1 MNNLGVKLVFQS
13 GLFLLFFVF
22 SPLCATIL
30 HKYKILFGG
39 FIRKG
44 RASFR
49 EAKVANQLFPCSK
62 EKCFKD
68 NNKNIHIPR
77 KNLMLMIIKYFFSSV
92 FLLRHRDIQK
102 KICLDWLEVKL
113 GDDMYYTNNKTHTHL
128 SQTISCWLSEIYT
141 ISVLG
146 GLGSTLPRFNVFFL
160 LTK

>member
-13 GLFLLFFVF
+13 EFFVCFVF

-92 FLLRHRDIQK
+92 FLLRHRDIQIK
-102 KICLDWLEVKL
+102 KLPRLARVKL
-113 GDDMYYTNNKTHTHL
+113 GDDIIIPIIKHTHTLVPNNK
-128 SQTISCWLSEIYT
+128 
-141 ISVLG
+141 
-146 GLGSTLPRFNVFFL
+146 L
-160 LTK
+160 LAV